1 MLNGKL
7 TASETTAPLLS
18 THTGCSSGHARRRAA
33 AAISEAVELAA
44 WLTAQTALA
53 ERAVPPRCAERD
65 SSAARA
71 AAARAH
77 ARATTG
83 QTRNLPRSTQVRK
96 AKMGKTIR
104 GARKGKNSIFTAHT
118 RLRKGPVRLRKIDY
132 AEKCAGRVPLSRLF
146 DRPIGAT
153 AARQIP
159 VLKVTCSNHVSVT
172 AALSLG
178 GPGGGLQFHSRFA
191 TERFDSVW
199 AATAGLV

>member
-1 MLNGKL
+1 MQLRL
-7 TASETTAPLLS
+7 
-18 THTGCSSGHARRRAA
+18 R
-33 AAISEAVELAA
+33 
-44 WLTAQTALA
+44 AQTALGERAAPRLRA
-53 ERAVPPRCAERD
+53 ERG

-71 AAARAH
+71 ADARAH
-77 ARATTG
+77 ARNNVG
-83 QTRNLPRSTQVRK
+83 GRVTRLGRHRSRK

-172 AALSLG
+172 SSITHLSLI
-178 GPGGGLQFHSRFA
+178 HI
-191 TERFDSVW
+191 
-199 AATAGLV
+199 

>member
-1 MLNGKL
+1 
-7 TASETTAPLLS
+7 
-18 THTGCSSGHARRRAA
+18 
-33 AAISEAVELAA
+33 
-44 WLTAQTALA
+44 
-53 ERAVPPRCAERD
+53 
-65 SSAARA
+65 
-71 AAARAH
+71 
-77 ARATTG
+77 
-83 QTRNLPRSTQVRK
+83 
-96 AKMGKTIR
+96 MGKTIR

-178 GPGGGLQFHSRFA
+178 GLGDGLQFHSRFA

>member
-1 MLNGKL
+1 
-7 TASETTAPLLS
+7 
-18 THTGCSSGHARRRAA
+18 
-33 AAISEAVELAA
+33 
-44 WLTAQTALA
+44 
-53 ERAVPPRCAERD
+53 
-65 SSAARA
+65 
-71 AAARAH
+71 
-77 ARATTG
+77 
-83 QTRNLPRSTQVRK
+83 
-96 AKMGKTIR
+96 MGKTIR

-132 AEKCAGRVPLSRLF
+132 AEKCAGRVLF
-146 DRPIGAT
+146 SSIRPIGAT
-153 AARQIP
+153 VARQIP

>member
-1 MLNGKL
+1 
-7 TASETTAPLLS
+7 
-18 THTGCSSGHARRRAA
+18 
-33 AAISEAVELAA
+33 
-44 WLTAQTALA
+44 
-53 ERAVPPRCAERD
+53 
-65 SSAARA
+65 
-71 AAARAH
+71 
-77 ARATTG
+77 
-83 QTRNLPRSTQVRK
+83 
-96 AKMGKTIR
+96 MGKTIR

-199 AATAGLV
+199 AAAHTSPSRGDKRAPGHPYAHRATAAPSRGAPATTPSS